1 MNSAILDQADLALLR
16 AALRYWLDEM
26 SPHDAASW
34 ETYFTA
40 NEAVCDGSAFRAVQL
55 LKTLET
61 VELRYFVVDF
71 DGSDIFSNSL
81 VTEKPNS
88 SQLAGDSEYGTAL
101 LSKRD

>member
-16 AALRYWLDEM
+16 AALRFWLDEM
-26 SPHDAASW
+26 SPHDTATW
-34 ETYFTA
+34 ETYFTSD
-40 NEAVCDGSAFRAVQL
+40 EAVCDGCSFRAAQL
-55 LKTLET
+55 LKTLES

-71 DGSDIFSNSL
+71 DGSDVFSDSL

>member
-16 AALRYWLDEM
+16 AALRFWLDEM
-26 SPHDAASW
+26 SPHDAATW

-40 NEAVCDGSAFRAVQL
+40 DETVCDGSSFQTAQL
-55 LKTLET
+55 LKTLES

-71 DGSDIFSNSL
+71 DLSNIPL
-81 VTEKPNS
+81 VTEKPSS
-88 SQLAGDSEYGTAL
+88 SQLTGDSEYGTAL

>member
-1 MNSAILDQADLALLR
+1 MNSAILDQTDLALLR
-16 AALRYWLDEM
+16 AALRFWLDEM
-26 SPHDAASW
+26 SPHYDVTW
-34 ETYFTA
+34 EKYFATD
-40 NEAVCDGSAFRAVQL
+40 EADHDGSSFRTAQL
-55 LKTLET
+55 LNTLES

-71 DGSDIFSNSL
+71 DGSDLFSDSL